1 MMEVMPTSPKTKMV
15 EPTDSRSTLV
25 ATPSPKFMLFSW
37 LERKMVSAMILLPM
51 TMQTEKIILKRI
63 LCLSSERFTSYP
75 KKLLSIFSTIYR
87 KNHHNRFYNQ
97 YL

>member
-15 EPTDSRSTLV
+15 EPTDNRSTFV
-25 ATPSPKFMLFSW
+25 ATPSPKFIPFSW
-37 LERKMVSAMILLPM
+37 LERKMVSAMMLLPM
-51 TMQTEKIILKRI
+51 TTQTEKIILKRI
-63 LCLSSERFTSYP
+63 LCLSSKRFTSYP

-87 KNHHNRFYNQ
+87 KNHHIRFYNQ